1 MRSMSIMRSSPLVIA
16 LALIVLLALLTTPV
30 LLGAPIPGDWTLTA
44 WAVAHRTDVGT
55 RIIWLLTFITS
66 ATPALLICLAV
77 TAFEFLRLRP
87 RLPRSHWWVLAAAWP
102 LITYFGALACNVG
115 LRIAIGRS
123 RPQVEYIP
131 HGLPELQADFQRF
144 SYPSGHAG
152 AAVVAYG
159 VLLVVLW
166 RYPHLRGI
174 AAVACGL
181 IILGASFGR
190 FYLGVHWPTDV
201 LAGWLLG
208 GAWLCAGLYVES
220 KFGKV
225 QTV

>member
-1 MRSMSIMRSSPLVIA
+1 MSVVRSSPLIIA
-16 LALIVLLALLTTPV
+16 LALIVSLVLLTTPI
-30 LLGAPIPGDWTLTA
+30 LLGASIPGDWALTTL
-44 WAVAHRTDVGT
+44 AVAQRTDLGT
-55 RIIWLLTFITS
+55 HVIRLLTFITS

-77 TAFEFLRLRP
+77 TAFEFVRLRP
-87 RLPRSHWWVLAAAWP
+87 SLPRSRWWAAAWP
-102 LITYFGALACNVG
+102 LITYFGALACNIG

-123 RPQVEYIP
+123 RPSVDYIP

-166 RYPHLRGI
+166 RYPHLRWI
-174 AAVACGL
+174 AAFACGVV
-181 IILGASFGR
+181 ILGASFGR

-208 GAWLCAGLYVES
+208 GAWLCVGLYVES

-225 QTV
+225 QAV